1 MKKKK
6 KTRIAL
12 LITLGVFLLAG
23 ILAAANTHAVLHFL
37 KEKRDLMGECV
48 PVLAY
53 HGFVP
58 ENTKQQYY
66 SDNKWIDSI
75 EHFEEQMQYLHDN
88 GWTTLTIDEFYDWQ
102 QKKKEIPKKS
112 CLITFDDGY
121 YEMYYQVLP
130 ILKKYHFNGVSFI
143 VVSYTPDVT
152 PTYDP
157 AQRHMIGWDKIREME
172 AAYPGLCFES
182 HSYNLHG
189 HDADG
194 NEPWKTASLSALED
208 DFAAGDQYGFQYM
221 AYPYG
226 GFNDNMLK
234 AVERSNIKMA
244 FTFKTPN
251 YATQRCSPYKVPR
264 QKITAETSF
273 KEFKKIM
280 KKVE

>member
-1 MKKKK
+1 
-6 KTRIAL
+6 
-12 LITLGVFLLAG
+12 
-23 ILAAANTHAVLHFL
+23 
-37 KEKRDLMGECV
+37 MGECV

-130 ILKKYHFNGVSFI
+130 ILKKYQFNGVSFI

-152 PTYDP
+152 PAYDP
-157 AQRHMIGWDKIREME
+157 AQRHMIGWDKIREVE
-172 AAYPGLCFES
+172 ADYPGLRFES

-251 YATQRCSPYKVPR
+251 YATHRSSPYKIPR

-273 KEFKKIM
+273 EEFKKIM

>member
-102 QKKKEIPKKS
+102 QKKKEISKKS

-130 ILKKYHFNGVSFI
+130 ILKKYQFNGVSFI

-152 PTYDP
+152 PAYDP
-157 AQRHMIGWDKIREME
+157 PQRHMIGWDKIREVE
-172 AAYPGLCFES
+172 ADYPGLRFES

-189 HDADG
+189 YDADG

-251 YATQRCSPYKVPR
+251 YATHRSSPYKIPR

-273 KEFKKIM
+273 EEFKKIM

>member
-6 KTRIAL
+6 RTRIAL
-12 LITLGVFLLAG
+12 LIILGVFLLAG
-23 ILAAANTHAVLHFL
+23 ILAATNTHAVLHFL

-53 HGFVP
+53 HGFMP

-66 SDNKWIDSI
+66 NDNKWIDSI

-130 ILKKYHFNGVSFI
+130 ILKKYQFNGVSFI

-152 PTYDP
+152 PAYDP
-157 AQRHMIGWDKIREME
+157 AQRHMIGWDKIREVE
-172 AAYPGLCFES
+172 ADYPGLRFES

-226 GFNDNMLK
+226 GFNDNMLQ

-251 YATQRCSPYKVPR
+251 YATHRSSPYKIPR

-273 KEFKKIM
+273 EEFKKIM

>member
-1 MKKKK
+1 MKTKKKAMIFLF
-6 KTRIAL
+6 IA
-12 LITLGVFLLAG
+12 AG
-23 ILAAANTHAVLHFL
+23 IILIGGILTAANLHSVLHFL

-58 ENTKQQYY
+58 QDIKDQYY
-66 SDNKWIDSI
+66 YDNKWIDST
-75 EHFEEQMQYLHDN
+75 EHFEKQIKYLSDN
-88 GWTTLTIDEFYDWQ
+88 GWTALSIDEFYDWQ
-102 QKKKEIPKKS
+102 QKKQTIPEKS

-130 ILKKYHFNGVSFI
+130 ILEKYHFNGVSF
-143 VVSYTPDVT
+143 VVGAYTPDVT
-152 PTYDP
+152 PAYDP
-157 AQRHMIGWDKIREME
+157 MQRHNIGWDKIHETE
-172 AAYPGLCFES
+172 KTYPGLRFES

-189 HDADG
+189 HDANG
-194 NEPWKTASLSALED
+194 SEPWKTASLTELKN
-208 DFAAGDQYGFQYM
+208 DFAAADRYGFKYM

-234 AVERSNIKMA
+234 AAEQSNIKMA

-264 QKITAETSF
+264 QKVTAETSF

-280 KKVE
+280 EKAE

>member
-6 KTRIAL
+6 RTRIAL
-12 LITLGVFLLAG
+12 LIILGVFLLAG
-23 ILAAANTHAVLHFL
+23 ILAATNTHAVLHFL

-53 HGFVP
+53 HGFMP

-66 SDNKWIDSI
+66 NDNKWIDSI

-130 ILKKYHFNGVSFI
+130 ILKKYQFNGVSFI

-152 PTYDP
+152 PAYDP
-157 AQRHMIGWDKIREME
+157 AQRHMIGWDKIREVE
-172 AAYPGLCFES
+172 AAYPGLRFES

-226 GFNDNMLK
+226 GFNDNMLQ

-251 YATQRCSPYKVPR
+251 YATHRSSPYKIPR

-273 KEFKKIM
+273 EEFKKIM

>member
-6 KTRIAL
+6 RTRIAL
-12 LITLGVFLLAG
+12 LIILGVFLLAG
-23 ILAAANTHAVLHFL
+23 ILAATNTHAVLHFL

-53 HGFVP
+53 HGFMP

-66 SDNKWIDSI
+66 NDNKWIDSI

-102 QKKKEIPKKS
+102 KKKKEIPKKS

-130 ILKKYHFNGVSFI
+130 ILKKYQFNGVSFI

-152 PTYDP
+152 PAYDP
-157 AQRHMIGWDKIREME
+157 AQRHMIGWDKIREVE
-172 AAYPGLCFES
+172 AAYPGLRFES

-226 GFNDNMLK
+226 GFNDNMLQ

-251 YATQRCSPYKVPR
+251 YATHRSSPYKSPR

-273 KEFKKIM
+273 EEFKKIM

>member
-1 MKKKK
+1 MLV
-6 KTRIAL
+6 IIL
-12 LITLGVFLLAG
+12 LGGVL
-23 ILAAANTHAVLHFL
+23 IVANLHTVLHFV
-37 KEKRDLMGECV
+37 KEKRDLMGECI

-58 ENTKQQYY
+58 DEIKTQYY

-75 EHFEEQMQYLHDN
+75 CRFEKQMQYLDDH

-102 QKKKEIPKKS
+102 QKKEKIPEKS

-130 ILKKYHFNGVSFI
+130 ILKKHHFNGVSF
-143 VVSYTPDVT
+143 VVGAYTPEIT
-152 PTYDP
+152 SAYDP
-157 AQRHMIGWDKIREME
+157 AQRNMIGWDKIQEVKE
-172 AAYPGLCFES
+172 TYPGLTFES

-189 HDADG
+189 YDAAG
-194 NEPWKTASLSALED
+194 NEPWKTASEAQLQED
-208 DFAAGDQYGFQYM
+208 FKACEKLGFQYM

-226 GFNDNMLK
+226 GFNDTMLK
-234 AVERSNIKMA
+234 VAENSNIKMA

-251 YATQRCSPYKVPR
+251 YATQHCSPYKVPR

-273 KEFKKIM
+273 EEFKKIM
-280 KKVE
+280 EKAE